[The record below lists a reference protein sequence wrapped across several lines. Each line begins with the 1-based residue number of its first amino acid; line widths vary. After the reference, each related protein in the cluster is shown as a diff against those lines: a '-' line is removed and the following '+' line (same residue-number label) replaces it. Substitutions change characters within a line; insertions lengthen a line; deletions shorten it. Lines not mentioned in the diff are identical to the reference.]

1 MAAEEGSIQVIGL
14 PRCCTGAAALDKG
27 RVAVGSLGAGI
38 CSVDLST
45 GHTLS
50 SWRGDDAPQN
60 TVLCAHDNLVTVARA
75 DGLVADLTC
84 DEGAIQ
90 ERKIDDEKFSAC
102 YGIAT
107 APKGD
112 GIILVARRKNDN
124 APVEVLW
131 RSAEN
136 KWTHVDASAPKGSDL
151 CAGLS
156 CLGDVIVV
164 GGRHMLRAYAVGK
177 KKKGGLAH
185 SQSDQSK
192 NPLQCIACA
201 NRLCATAHRDGLIK
215 VWRGLDDVERVGQG
229 HGFHTYSQHH
239 WHASAC
245 SSVCLLPET
254 MLSGGREATLV
265 VWRLGREDG
274 ERRRDFLP
282 RLGGPVARVVS
293 ASSAEEDRC
302 LVSCVDGALH
312 LCRVGEGRL
321 AVLWTSSS
329 LHCPL
334 STVLF
339 PSGTGVASN
348 GLPGSLQVYDGSR
361 VSDTISVVPHNRT
374 NVKERVG
381 DDPILSPVVTLC
393 AFSRD
398 AQHLVTCDEWRPK
411 ATPSPELKFW
421 SRKQSG
427 WTCAALVR
435 HPHGRGVGVDCVAF
449 HPSLVVAASSGS
461 EGIRT
466 WGMSQKGW
474 VCLGRA
480 SHDLAPPQ
488 QLAFSED
495 VLAAHHAGCVTL
507 WNASSLILLET
518 HGAFDE
524 KRTPLAVGFVDNGNA
539 LGAVD
544 AKGLYVAGLYSEAA
558 WSIDERCTAGAVV
571 SDCIIAA
578 TRHAVQVFRAD
589 ADACVFAWAVE
600 EVTLLAA
607 PSPQNVFVRTA
618 GRYLHL
624 SQASAIEEP
633 AALGAAPRAAPLVVV
648 RAPSSAKRKRPYA
661 FGDLLAADPRLVDLI
676 ELGTA
681 ADVCDAV
688 LDAGLK

>member
-1 MAAEEGSIQVIGL
+1 M
-14 PRCCTGAAALDKG
+14 
-27 RVAVGSLGAGI
+27 
-38 CSVDLST
+38 
-45 GHTLS
+45 
-50 SWRGDDAPQN
+50 
-60 TVLCAHDNLVTVARA
+60 
-75 DGLVADLTC
+75 
-84 DEGAIQ
+84 
-90 ERKIDDEKFSAC
+90 
-102 YGIAT
+102 
-107 APKGD
+107 
-112 GIILVARRKNDN
+112 
-124 APVEVLW
+124 
-131 RSAEN
+131 
-136 KWTHVDASAPKGSDL
+136 
-151 CAGLS
+151 
-156 CLGDVIVV
+156 
-164 GGRHMLRAYAVGK
+164 
-177 KKKGGLAH
+177 
-185 SQSDQSK
+185 
-192 NPLQCIACA
+192 
-201 NRLCATAHRDGLIK
+201 
-215 VWRGLDDVERVGQG
+215 
-229 HGFHTYSQHH
+229 
-239 WHASAC
+239 
-245 SSVCLLPET
+245 
-254 MLSGGREATLV
+254 
-265 VWRLGREDG
+265 
-274 ERRRDFLP
+274 
-282 RLGGPVARVVS
+282 
-293 ASSAEEDRC
+293 
-302 LVSCVDGALH
+302 SCVDGALH

-329 LHCPL
+329 LHCPRDTAL
-334 STVLF
+334 FST
-339 PSGTGVASN
+339 STGVASN

-361 VSDTISVVPHNRT
+361 VSDTIAVVPHNRT

-411 ATPSPELKFW
+411 ETPSPELKFW
-421 SRKQSG
+421 SKKGSG

-435 HPHGRGVGVDCVAF
+435 HPHGRGIGVDCVAF

-507 WNASSLILLET
+507 WNASTLILLET

-524 KRTPLAVGFVDNGNA
+524 KRTPLAVGFLNNGEM

-578 TRHAVQVFRAD
+578 TRHAVQVFKAD
-589 ADACVFAWAVE
+589 ADTCIFAWAVE

-607 PSPQNVFVRTA
+607 PSASNVFVRAA

-624 SQASAIEEP
+624 SQSSDAVDQP

-661 FGDLLAADPRLVDLI
+661 FGDLLAADPRLVDLV